1 MPGRAHS
8 TILAAMDVFLASV
21 LIGYVCGSI
30 PTAVWVTR
38 RVGGFDIRKRGS
50 GNAGATNVARV
61 VGVHWGILV
70 GVIDILKG
78 FLPVLLLSG
87 AAGAG
92 FGISAANAG
101 LLIGIAAILGHMFP
115 LFAGFKGGKGVLTA
129 LGVFGA
135 LLPLEAGLGALV
147 WVIVFATTRIVS
159 LGSIVA
165 CLAFVAAVLS
175 RRYLFDAPHP
185 TTVVVAVLLVTALV
199 IYMHRSNIVR
209 LLRGEEKK
217 FGAPR

>member
-1 MPGRAHS
+1 
-8 TILAAMDVFLASV
+8 MDVFLASV

-30 PTAVWVTR
+30 PTAVWVAR

-61 VGVHWGILV
+61 VGVRWGILV

-78 FLPVLLLSG
+78 FLPVLLLSR

-92 FGISAANAG
+92 FGFSAANAG

-115 LFAGFKGGKGVLTA
+115 LLAGFKGGKGVLTA

-147 WVIVFATTRIVS
+147 WAIVFAATRIVS

-165 CLAFVAAVLS
+165 CLAFVAAVLI
-175 RRYLFDAPHP
+175 RRYLLDAPHP
-185 TTVVVAVLLVTALV
+185 STVVIAVLLVAALV

-209 LLRGEEKK
+209 LLRGDEKK